1 MNDAINPATLQDS
14 ITGGISWTL
23 PETLSG
29 SLSGTIAL
37 THPEWLWLLPVLLLA
52 TLLWRRLGRRQSSAS
67 LATGHSATRQ
77 RVLHPLIALL
87 PHSPASHK
95 SSLTEVLVYS
105 GIIIGLVISLAEPV
119 RIGSRLPD
127 PPQERDIVFIVD
139 TSISMTLKDYVLDG
153 ERIDRMTLLK
163 GVLDR
168 FIQQLPGERIGIII
182 FADAAYTFVP
192 LTRDQ
197 SLLRRMLSRL
207 QATMVGRFNNMG
219 EAIALAVKQTQ
230 QQSQQPA
237 SGHRHRVLVMLT
249 DADRPTGSIDP
260 QTAAELAAEA
270 GLPLYTIAIGATT
283 AKAEQQRTTGLIYE
297 PVDRGLLEALSA
309 RTGARNYQA
318 GDAQALE
325 SAVTDIANSEAN
337 LRLVAP
343 RYQRTTLYYWPL
355 LVSVGLLCG
364 LLFSFHLKALLLA
377 VRPGTGDA
385 MGDTRP

>member
-1 MNDAINPATLQDS
+1 MTDAINLATVQNS
-14 ITGGISWTL
+14 ITGAVSGAL
-23 PETLSG
+23 PG
-29 SLSGTIAL
+29 SLPGTIAF
-37 THPEWLWLLPVLLLA
+37 THPEWLWLLPLLLLA
-52 TLLWRRLGRRQSSAS
+52 TLLWRLLGRRQASAS
-67 LATGHSATRQ
+67 LATGHSAARQ
-77 RVLHPLIALL
+77 QVIHPLMTLL
-87 PHSPASHK
+87 PHAYSRHTTALRMILIY
-95 SSLTEVLVYS
+95 SS
-105 GIIIGLVISLAEPV
+105 IIIGLVISLAEPV
-119 RIGSRLPD
+119 RIGTRLPD

-153 ERIDRMTLLK
+153 QRIDRMTLLK

-230 QQSQQPA
+230 QQTV
-237 SGHRHRVLVMLT
+237 GHRHRVLVMLT

-260 QTAAELAAEA
+260 QTAAALAAEA

-283 AKAEQQRTTGLIYE
+283 AEAEEQRTTGLLYE
-297 PVDRGLLEALSA
+297 PVNRGLLDALST
-309 RTGARNYQA
+309 RTGARSYQA

-325 SAVTDIANSEAN
+325 DAVNDIANSEAN
-337 LRLVAP
+337 LRVVAP
-343 RYQRTTLYYWPL
+343 RYYREPLYYWPL

-364 LLFSFHLKALLLA
+364 LLLFPHLKALMRA

-385 MGDTRP
+385 AGHIHP

>member
-1 MNDAINPATLQDS
+1 MTDAINLAAVQDS
-14 ITGGISWTL
+14 ITGAIAGT
-23 PETLSG
+23 
-29 SLSGTIAL
+29 LSGTIPGTISGTLPGTLAL
-37 THPEWLWLLPVLLLA
+37 SHPEWLWLLPVLLLA
-52 TLLWRRLGRRQSSAS
+52 TLLWRRFGRLQSSAS
-67 LATGHSATRQ
+67 LATGQSVARQ
-77 RVLHPLIALL
+77 RVIHPLIALL
-87 PHSPASHK
+87 PHGPASHRTP
-95 SSLTEVLVYS
+95 LTEVLIYS
-105 GIIIGLVISLAEPV
+105 GIILGLVISLAEPV

-153 ERIDRMTLLK
+153 QRIDRMTLLK

-230 QQSQQPA
+230 QQA

-260 QTAAELAAEA
+260 HTAAALADEA
-270 GLPLYTIAIGATT
+270 GLPLYTIAIGAST
-283 AKAEQQRTTGLIYE
+283 AEAEEQRTTGLIYE
-297 PVDRGLLEALSA
+297 PVDRGLLDAIST
-309 RTGARNYQA
+309 RTGARSYQA

-325 SAVTDIANSEAN
+325 NAVNDIANSEAN
-337 LRLVAP
+337 LREVAP
-343 RYQRTTLYYWPL
+343 RYYRAPLYHWPL

-364 LLFSFHLKALLLA
+364 LLFSAHLKALLLA
-377 VRPGTGDA
+377 LRPGTGDA
-385 MGDTRP
+385 TGDTRP